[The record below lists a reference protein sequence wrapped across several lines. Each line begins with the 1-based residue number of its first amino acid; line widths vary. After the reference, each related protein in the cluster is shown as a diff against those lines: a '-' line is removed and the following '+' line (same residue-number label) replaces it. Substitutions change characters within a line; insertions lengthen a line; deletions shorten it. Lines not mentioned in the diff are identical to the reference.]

1 MKVYI
6 AYPLKE
12 EYLERIK
19 EARNDVEIVE
29 NIEEA
34 EVFLGGHISKDDLKK
49 AKNLKWIQSSSA
61 GIDNLLFEELLN
73 SDIIITTAS
82 GVHPKPI
89 AEHVFALLLSW
100 TRRINI
106 ALRGK
111 FERKWNRDEIKW
123 CEELTGKTM
132 GIIGYGKIGQE
143 IGRIAKSFGMK
154 VIGVK
159 RDINQKDDMVFLP
172 DELFSYKDLHEV
184 LRRSDIIVLV
194 LPLTSETKDLIGE
207 EEFKVMK
214 KDAIFI
220 NVGRGKTVK
229 EDALVKALENGQIQC
244 ALLDVF
250 YEEPLPEESPLWN
263 LENVIIT
270 PHIAGMTPYY
280 DDRLVEIFIH
290 NLKNYPKV
298 SRMLNVVDK
307 SLGY

>member
-6 AYPLKE
+6 AYSLKE

>member
-1 MKVYI
+1 
-6 AYPLKE
+6 
-12 EYLERIK
+12 
-19 EARNDVEIVE
+19 
-29 NIEEA
+29 
-34 EVFLGGHISKDDLKK
+34 
-49 AKNLKWIQSSSA
+49 
-61 GIDNLLFEELLN
+61 
-73 SDIIITTAS
+73 
-82 GVHPKPI
+82 
-89 AEHVFALLLSW
+89 VFALLLSW

-229 EDALVKALENGQIQC
+229 EDALVKALDSVC
-244 ALLDVF
+244 
-250 YEEPLPEESPLWN
+250 S
-263 LENVIIT
+263 
-270 PHIAGMTPYY
+270 
-280 DDRLVEIFIH
+280 
-290 NLKNYPKV
+290 
-298 SRMLNVVDK
+298 S
-307 SLGY
+307 

>member
-280 DDRLVEIFIH
+280 DGRLVEIFIH
-290 NLKNYPKV
+290 NLKNYPKI

>member
-6 AYPLKE
+6 AYSLKE

-290 NLKNYPKV
+290 NLKNYPEV